1 MENMFHPHAVVPL
14 AVAVVVEE
22 VHDGVEGH
30 RPQIVVGVTPAV
42 GDMMEVEIV
51 TVVVLPPQTVVG
63 HKGKRKIFVAWSL

>member
-1 MENMFHPHAVVPL
+1 MFHPHAVVPL

-22 VHDGVEGH
+22 VHDGVDL
-30 RPQIVVGVTPAV
+30 IVVEDMPGV

-51 TVVVLPPQTVVG
+51 MTVVLPPQTVVG